1 MQHYQSAIARILL
14 ASVFLGAV
22 FLRLTAIMSHPN
34 GYIEYQVTLG
44 SLGLPSIFAPLLILV
59 QLVTGFG
66 LLVGFKTKL
75 FAYILAGLA
84 FFMGIVIGKV
94 DFQSM
99 FIYFGIAG
107 GMLLLA
113 ANPVTSLS
121 IDNLKK

>member
-22 FLRLTAIMSHPN
+22 LLRLTAIMSHPN
-34 GYIEYQVTLG
+34 GYIEYQQALG
-44 SLGLPSIFAPLLILV
+44 QLGLISLFAPLLILV
-59 QLVTGFG
+59 QLVAGLG

-75 FAYILAGLA
+75 FAYVLAGLA
-84 FFMGIVIGKV
+84 FFMGIVLGKV

-107 GMLLLA
+107 GMLVLA
-113 ANPVTSLS
+113 ANPITSLS
-121 IDNLKK
+121 VDNLKK